1 HIGLVATGIEPVRA
15 QPNLEE
21 RHPTLDLR
29 RWAEVGQH
37 LEAGSCGRL
46 DQQLARLLNPFA
58 RFARHTQDE
67 RATLCLCTGGAVRL
81 GRLPRLRHRSTC
93 LPPNPANPEPRW
105 NPPPGQEWVQG
116 VSSLAAVEPAVPC
129 IATPPPFRA
138 TFQRRD
144 RPGPPAGGGA
154 RDPGSLVPAPGPKRR
169 SRRRCQ
175 VRPLAL
181 LPASGVARRRGRWPI
196 VCRWRGRARRAPAG
210 APAGPRCA
218 RRRDAPPLPARA
230 AVAAGAGSLAR
241 RR

>member
-1 HIGLVATGIEPVRA
+1 QRHHVLDDGHLELFGGDALHWEGQQATALGALWRDGIGVVDEQPARPEYLAIDLERLLVEAQQHIGLVATAIEPVRA

-105 NPPPGQEWVQG
+105 NPPPGRSG
-116 VSSLAAVEPAVPC
+116 SRAFPAWL
-129 IATPPPFRA
+129 R
-138 TFQRRD
+138 
-144 RPGPPAGGGA
+144 
-154 RDPGSLVPAPGPKRR
+154 
-169 SRRRCQ
+169 
-175 VRPLAL
+175 
-181 LPASGVARRRGRWPI
+181 
-196 VCRWRGRARRAPAG
+196 
-210 APAGPRCA
+210 
-218 RRRDAPPLPARA
+218 
-230 AVAAGAGSLAR
+230 
-241 RR
+241 